1 MKFILFIF
9 TDTYFMCCIV
19 MNTSVELLH
28 VASEFN
34 LAGPPPPPP
43 ETISISEQPSANPDT
58 FCEVGKYI
66 RVRIQINIH
75 RSNLSCLYLLI
86 HIFFLIVMN
95 NPVASLGFASDLGC
109 HRYSQTLAPQDHS
122 RESLQKKKRKECTLG
137 ANENKH

>member
-1 MKFILFIF
+1 
-9 TDTYFMCCIV
+9 

-58 FCEVGKYI
+58 FCEVAKYI

-86 HIFFLIVMN
+86 HILFFFYSYEQSSCLSRICKRFG
-95 NPVASLGFASDLGC
+95 VATDTA
-109 HRYSQTLAPQDHS
+109 
-122 RESLQKKKRKECTLG
+122 
-137 ANENKH
+137 KH

>member
-1 MKFILFIF
+1 MF

-19 MNTSVELLH
+19 INTSVELLY

-34 LAGPPPPPP
+34 LPGPPPPPP

-66 RVRIQINIH
+66 RIQINIH

-86 HIFFLIVMN
+86 HILFVL
-95 NPVASLGFASDLGC
+95 
-109 HRYSQTLAPQDHS
+109 
-122 RESLQKKKRKECTLG
+122 
-137 ANENKH
+137 